1 VNPQAPHP
9 ALSLF
14 DLPDPLLDAIF
25 AQLGLSDL
33 AAAACTSW
41 DFQQLCRR
49 ALRTQTVLTAAVDL
63 PLLPRAHNL
72 LLMGGG
78 SSSGNS
84 SGSSSSAS
92 SSGSST
98 SGGST
103 NDSSGSLGGG
113 SSSAAAEPAGAVEG
127 DRQRANRPNQRTA
140 VLSYLPQA
148 LHHASRHCRSLQRL
162 HLELPPPQV
171 PLAAAAEAVA
181 RAAAGE
187 PWAAPGPVEG
197 AECPPVDGFLLK
209 LLAQCCPD
217 LRSVRLINVTN
228 NATMNRLVRLNDA
241 CLAILARSCPQLEEL
256 VVGHRGGEDCMY
268 NPQAPFYLD
277 DVTDAGLRALA
288 QHCPRLGR
296 LGLLRCSRVSDDG
309 LMAVARHCRQL
320 TSLLLHECPS
330 ISDRGLVEVGERCTQ
345 LRALDCTVA
354 RRAGGLLLMG
364 EEPDQLGFRALF
376 TIAANCPLLEVRER
390 YWGGWAWEC

>member
-1 VNPQAPHP
+1 LHCSSTPLHCEQAMAAAATAAGGAPESGAAAAVNPQAPHP

-256 VVGHRGGEDCMY
+256 VVGG
-268 NPQAPFYLD
+268 
-277 DVTDAGLRALA
+277 
-288 QHCPRLGR
+288 
-296 LGLLRCSRVSDDG
+296 
-309 LMAVARHCRQL
+309 
-320 TSLLLHECPS
+320 CPS
-330 ISDRGLVEVGERCTQ
+330 FRLLGVNSSSACCQQCSLCVYTSVPSSCALVAA
-345 LRALDCTVA
+345 RAIRVRLDIWHDTA
-354 RRAGGLLLMG
+354 SQRL
-364 EEPDQLGFRALF
+364 PS
-376 TIAANCPLLEVRER
+376 
-390 YWGGWAWEC
+390 YY